1 MLKTITHLD
10 SPTGN
15 EAPAPSASDK
25 LYPVPRAPS
34 GSRRG
39 HCRQEERGSVRA
51 EEASPPVESTSCEG
65 S

>member
-1 MLKTITHLD
+1 MLKTITYLD

-39 HCRQEERGSVRA
+39 HCRQEARGSVRA
-51 EEASPPVESTSCEG
+51 GGASPPTVGASYA
-65 S
+65 